1 MEFMPKN
8 PKIKIREVTKKLN
21 SKDFK
26 AVKSD
31 EDMKIDAEK
40 RKENMTATPEEVAEE
55 MKVPLADRVTPY
67 HNLTYE
73 EQLEKKREQLTS
85 VLQGFSKALDSDV
98 NSKREDVYP
107 SWYIKDNLDLKQPCE
122 LSHIIECDEEYR
134 NQYRNKVEFTIGRR
148 YQDNAVCVGFNTG
161 NLSKGITFVDY
172 PDEIKTHSNES
183 VWVAK
188 QVQQLVIESGIEPYD
203 KRINS
208 GYWRIVLFRESKI
221 TKQALIS
228 IVVSKGYLKDDDE
241 R

>member
-73 EQLEKKREQLTS
+73 EQLEKKREQLT
-85 VLQGFSKALDSDV
+85 
-98 NSKREDVYP
+98 
-107 SWYIKDNLDLKQPCE
+107 
-122 LSHIIECDEEYR
+122 
-134 NQYRNKVEFTIGRR
+134 
-148 YQDNAVCVGFNTG
+148 
-161 NLSKGITFVDY
+161 
-172 PDEIKTHSNES
+172 
-183 VWVAK
+183 
-188 QVQQLVIESGIEPYD
+188 
-203 KRINS
+203 
-208 GYWRIVLFRESKI
+208 
-221 TKQALIS
+221 
-228 IVVSKGYLKDDDE
+228 
-241 R
+241 